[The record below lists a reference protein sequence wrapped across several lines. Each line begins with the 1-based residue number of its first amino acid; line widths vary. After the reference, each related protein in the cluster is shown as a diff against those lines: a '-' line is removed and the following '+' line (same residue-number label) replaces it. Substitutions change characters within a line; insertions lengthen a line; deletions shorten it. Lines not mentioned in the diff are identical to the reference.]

1 MDELNSGPDLPGTV
15 PDAIPVPAADAGTE
29 PPGVAPED
37 SLHADAAPNPNLPPA
52 DPAGVSAVPLPDIA
66 VTEVPQGEGDKRED
80 LAATA
85 GSEDPSGAV
94 NANAGEE
101 REIGHAAATDGG
113 DAGGSV
119 AADAAAGEPPAEE
132 SAPHARAVDGAE
144 HQEGSDTGIPDPDGL
159 PTDALEASLNRSF
172 RPSSSR
178 PQSGSPTPMPSQ
190 TFLPP
195 TTRTLTSPPPPQ
207 TYTFV
212 HADEDPPETT
222 GTGIDVGCAHA
233 DMGGYDDDD
242 GLGETAASSR
252 SQASSSRTI
261 ALLLPTSPTAITP
274 EPADGGAAAAAAA
287 ASVSNVPAAPAG
299 PVAPAAGG
307 MDREEVIA
315 GIKAALDSKEKL
327 KGRNV
332 QLQNALGEYFRRK
345 RQTEETRDPDP
356 KPAADLSTRY
366 TTSLSTL
373 LSLRATLAAQNGV
386 HSKSS
391 GDYHTRL
398 TQKRAEAAAKGDEF
412 RLYKRTVALAAE
424 NSRTGKSVPAKVI
437 EALEA
442 AEERKEAEVVD
453 VRLGNIKLRN
463 RLKRSEGLL
472 RQKEELADGLHLI
485 DFEQLKIENSTHTS
499 KIESRNEDLLK
510 LRKKITTIVQVLTHV
525 KEKLHHTAAETRVLQ
540 AELAKCDDDV
550 LRRRDAMP
558 AEKKGR
564 DKVRKENR
572 ELKRRAGL
580 LGEDGLLRDFEERV
594 DQTSELQ
601 EQIQEL
607 QRQHAGHAQEILA
620 IKRKIQKTQI
630 LAGVGRPVDPEEAIA
645 NGREIG
651 W

>member
-1 MDELNSGPDLPGTV
+1 
-15 PDAIPVPAADAGTE
+15 
-29 PPGVAPED
+29 
-37 SLHADAAPNPNLPPA
+37 
-52 DPAGVSAVPLPDIA
+52 
-66 VTEVPQGEGDKRED
+66 
-80 LAATA
+80 
-85 GSEDPSGAV
+85 
-94 NANAGEE
+94 
-101 REIGHAAATDGG
+101 
-113 DAGGSV
+113 
-119 AADAAAGEPPAEE
+119 
-132 SAPHARAVDGAE
+132 
-144 HQEGSDTGIPDPDGL
+144 
-159 PTDALEASLNRSF
+159 
-172 RPSSSR
+172 
-178 PQSGSPTPMPSQ
+178 
-190 TFLPP
+190 
-195 TTRTLTSPPPPQ
+195 
-207 TYTFV
+207 
-212 HADEDPPETT
+212 
-222 GTGIDVGCAHA
+222 
-233 DMGGYDDDD
+233 
-242 GLGETAASSR
+242 
-252 SQASSSRTI
+252 
-261 ALLLPTSPTAITP
+261 
-274 EPADGGAAAAAAA
+274 
-287 ASVSNVPAAPAG
+287 
-299 PVAPAAGG
+299 

-373 LSLRATLAAQNGV
+373 LSFRATLAAQNSV

-540 AELAKCDDDV
+540 AELAKCDEDV

>member
-1 MDELNSGPDLPGTV
+1 MDELNSGPDLPAAT
-15 PDAIPVPAADAGTE
+15 PDVTAVPAADGGTE

-37 SLHADAAPNPNLPPA
+37 ILHAEAPPNPNLPPA
-52 DPAGVSAVPLPDIA
+52 DPAGLSAVPAPE
-66 VTEVPQGEGDKRED
+66 VVVKEVSRTEGEKQPED

-85 GSEDPSGAV
+85 G
-94 NANAGEE
+94 
-101 REIGHAAATDGG
+101 
-113 DAGGSV
+113 
-119 AADAAAGEPPAEE
+119 AEE
-132 SAPHARAVDGAE
+132 SSLTVAARGEEEGEREHTGTEGGEAGGVVPANEPGIESSGQEAVAHVEASDSTDNQVGGGAAA
-144 HQEGSDTGIPDPDGL
+144 IADPDAM
-159 PTDALEASLNRSF
+159 PTDALEASLDRSF
-172 RPSSSR
+172 GPAPSR

-212 HADEDPPETT
+212 HADEDAPET

-233 DMGGYDDDD
+233 DSGGDEDD
-242 GLGETAASSR
+242 GGFAEGGGARGSSASR
-252 SQASSSRTI
+252 MV
-261 ALLLPTSPTAITP
+261 ALLLPTSPTAVTP
-274 EPADGGAAAAAAA
+274 EPTDGAAVAA

-299 PVAPAAGG
+299 PVAAVAGA

-315 GIKAALDSKEKL
+315 GIKAALDAKEKF
-327 KGRNV
+327 KSRNV

-366 TTSLSTL
+366 TTSLSIF

-412 RLYKRTVALAAE
+412 RIYKRTVALAAE

-442 AEERKEAEVVD
+442 AEERKEAEVVE

-525 KEKLHHTAAETRVLQ
+525 KEKLHHTAAETRLLQ
-540 AELAKCDDDV
+540 AELARCDEDV

-558 AEKKGR
+558 AEKKKR

-594 DQTSELQ
+594 DQTSALQ
-601 EQIQEL
+601 GQIQQL
-607 QRQHAGHAQEILA
+607 QRQHAEYAQEILA

-630 LAGVGRPVDPEEAIA
+630 LAGVGRPIDPEDAIA